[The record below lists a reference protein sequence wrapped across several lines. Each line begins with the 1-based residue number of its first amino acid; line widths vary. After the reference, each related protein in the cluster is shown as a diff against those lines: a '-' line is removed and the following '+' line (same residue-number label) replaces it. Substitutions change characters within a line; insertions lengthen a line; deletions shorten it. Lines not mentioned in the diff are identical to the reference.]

1 MISNEAEIARLL
13 YKYRRL
19 ILEGK
24 ISLPSAEAAKLIG
37 PDRAYHLYFSMT
49 GRRAKKKKSKKS

>member
-1 MISNEAEIARLL
+1 MTSTEAEIARLM

-24 ISLPSAEAAKLIG
+24 ITLPHEDAAKLIG
-37 PDRAYHLYFSMT
+37 PDSAYRLYFSISA
-49 GRRAKKKKSKKS
+49 RRAKKESKHKK

>member
-1 MISNEAEIARLL
+1 MISTDAEIARLL

-24 ISLPSAEAAKLIG
+24 ISLPPDEAAKLIG
-37 PDRAYHLYFSMT
+37 PDRAYHLYISMPGPHSKKA
-49 GRRAKKKKSKKS
+49 GRRKK